1 MKIKTIILSIVILS
15 SCDNMVRFE
24 VPQPEGRQ
32 NEKSI
37 PKKLLGTYS
46 SLTDSSTLII
56 TKTHIISFSK
66 FDIAGLVSELDS
78 VDRVKYKT
86 DTTFSDLEGNMKV
99 DVTIIN
105 DSIFEHTDYRDTL
118 FDFSNNDVLRKFKG
132 YYFLNHETSRKN
144 WFVTKLGVTKNGLVL
159 GTISDSKDLENL
171 RELTNTKS
179 DTIYSFNP
187 TRKELKKFLKDNGFR
202 NEKRFVK
209 NEYGP
214 QQKL

>member
-1 MKIKTIILSIVILS
+1 
-15 SCDNMVRFE
+15 MVRFE

-56 TKTHIISFSK
+56 TKTHIISFSE

-86 DTTFSDLEGNMKV
+86 DTTFSGIEGNMNV

-118 FDFSNNDVLRKFKG
+118 FDFSNNDVLRRFKG
-132 YYFLNHETSRKN
+132 YYFLNHETSKKN
-144 WFVTKLGVTKNGLVL
+144 WVVTKLGVTKNGLVL

-179 DTIYSFNP
+179 DTVYNFNP
-187 TRKELKKFLKDNGFR
+187 TRKELKKFLKDSGFR